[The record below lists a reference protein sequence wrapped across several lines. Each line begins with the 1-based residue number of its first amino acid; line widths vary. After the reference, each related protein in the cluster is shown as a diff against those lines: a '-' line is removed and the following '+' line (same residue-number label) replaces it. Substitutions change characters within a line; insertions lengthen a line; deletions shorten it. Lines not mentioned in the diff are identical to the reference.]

1 MMVISSVRY
10 LVHGNVSSFLESKLL
25 SEVPNLARGIVMSV
39 CVGQVAVIKSLES
52 SYI

>member
-25 SEVPNLARGIVMSV
+25 SEVPNLTRGVVMSV